1 MSAAAATDHFAARGG
16 LALLH
21 RHWRPGSGGAA
32 RLRLAIV
39 HGLAEHSARY
49 DHVGRFFARRG
60 VSVHAYDQRGHG
72 LSEGPRVYTPS
83 FEHLLDDAERFLAHI
98 ERADPEGP
106 LVLLGHS
113 MGGLCVAS
121 LLAHRRPAVRAAV
134 LSGPALARPEISRL
148 QRALI
153 GSLSA
158 LTPRLLVPM
167 SLDAEGLSRDPEV
180 VAAYL
185 ADPLV
190 PRRYSARLI
199 ASLLRETERVAT
211 AAPGIELPVLIVH
224 GEDDPIC
231 PVDGSRS
238 FANGLAA
245 AGSELKT
252 YPGLRHEILNE
263 PEREQV
269 LADIH
274 GWIEKRIPTGASA

>member
-21 RHWRPGSGGAA
+21 RHWPPEADGGP

-39 HGLAEHSARY
+39 HGLAEHSGRY

-60 VSVHAYDQRGHG
+60 ASVHAYDQRGHG

-83 FEHLLDDAERFLAHI
+83 FEHLLDDAERFLAHVG
-98 ERADPEGP
+98 RVDPDGP

-134 LSGPALARPEISRL
+134 LSGPALASVALPLPQRLLIGGLSRL
-148 QRALI
+148 L
-153 GSLSA
+153 
-158 LTPRLLVPM
+158 PRLPVPI

-190 PRRYSARLI
+190 PRRYTARLI
-199 ASLLRETERVAT
+199 ASLLGEAARVAQ
-211 AAPGIELPVLIVH
+211 AAGRIEVPVLIVH
-224 GEDDPIC
+224 GEDDPVC
-231 PVDGSRS
+231 PVEGSRG
-238 FANGLAA
+238 FAGGLTAV
-245 AGSELKT
+245 GSELKT
-252 YPGLRHEILNE
+252 YTGLRHEVLNE

-269 LADIH
+269 MADIA
-274 GWIEKRIPTGASA
+274 GWLDKHAGPA